1 MASSTNRVNSFIII
15 VGFLKI
21 VFHFVLPRRII
32 FKRKCYLDVTSQAI
46 GLPFP
51 LDEVP
56 YGLSLKQGTGNGI
69 GTKYENALDSSC
81 HLHIICAF

>member
-46 GLPFP
+46 GLPFERGMGSVRNTKTY
-51 LDEVP
+51 LTVFAICT
-56 YGLSLKQGTGNGI
+56 LSAHSEFRVMSHCL
-69 GTKYENALDSSC
+69 
-81 HLHIICAF
+81 